1 MMKAVYSSPQLFW
14 VSFYKDILQSNGIDC
29 FVKNEFLSGGAG
41 ELPPNECWPILL
53 VEDDDFNLAKQIV
66 DQELKSAKPMQPS
79 WTCMKCK
86 EINEPQFK
94 MCWNCGASYNVS
106 SINNVNK

>member
-1 MMKAVYSSPQLFW
+1 MVELIRWHSAAQFIFRETTGRL
-14 VSFYKDILQSNGIDC
+14 IR
-29 FVKNEFLSGGAG
+29 GAIRDG
-41 ELPPNECWPILL
+41 H
-53 VEDDDFNLAKQIV
+53 DDDFNLAKQIV